1 VTADSREP
9 QHFIDF
15 VREKR
20 NALRTRPLAVV
31 SAASFCLL
39 LPKSNSLAQ
48 KRTPLQTIDFL
59 PGYETVN
66 VIAELEP
73 GSCTGRYAH
82 PGAES
87 AYVLEGAAVAKFDGK
102 SDLILK
108 AGQPLQF
115 DRVLRDIR
123 RIAATERDWFAWRL
137 FSWRAVRSVKL
148 RTVRALRLPTRGP
161 VMLRLVKV
169 AVSFAAFA
177 FLLIVEGTLDAH
189 ADSKL
194 PDPLNA
200 GVAQQ
205 LFRLDCGRSLA
216 NDESVWTPGQNVGV
230 SIEFSSTCWLIRHG
244 SECLLWD
251 TGVPEAAFSDPRGWS
266 TLPKLIVYH
275 LDKTLTDQLA
285 EIGLKRDDI
294 ARVAISHTHGDHIG
308 NVSLFPNS
316 TILMQRAEYSW
327 IHSPDGSNDNVNQ
340 LMALARKLLGTPK
353 NLQLIDG
360 DTDVFGDGSV
370 ILVSTPGHTP
380 GSQSLLV
387 HLKNSGFIILS
398 GDVVHLEGNFE
409 KSIVPSLNT
418 NRGESIA
425 SMEKIRRLIGI
436 YKATLFINHDKRQS
450 DKLKLLP
457 AFYD

>member
-1 VTADSREP
+1 
-9 QHFIDF
+9 
-15 VREKR
+15 
-20 NALRTRPLAVV
+20 
-31 SAASFCLL
+31 
-39 LPKSNSLAQ
+39 
-48 KRTPLQTIDFL
+48 
-59 PGYETVN
+59 
-66 VIAELEP
+66 
-73 GSCTGRYAH
+73 
-82 PGAES
+82 
-87 AYVLEGAAVAKFDGK
+87 
-102 SDLILK
+102 
-108 AGQPLQF
+108 
-115 DRVLRDIR
+115 
-123 RIAATERDWFAWRL
+123 
-137 FSWRAVRSVKL
+137 
-148 RTVRALRLPTRGP
+148 
-161 VMLRLVKV
+161 MLRQAKL
-169 AVSFAAFA
+169 AVSFVVVA
-177 FLLIVEGTLDAH
+177 FLLIAEGALDAR

-194 PDPLNA
+194 PDPRNA
-200 GVAQQ
+200 AVAQQ

-244 SECLLWD
+244 NEWLLWD
-251 TGVPEAAFSDPRGWS
+251 TGVPETAFSDPRGWS

-275 LDKTLTDQLA
+275 LDRTLTDQLA
-285 EIGLKRDDI
+285 EIGLKRDDV

-316 TILMQRAEYSW
+316 TILMQRAEYNW
-327 IHSPDGSNDNVNQ
+327 IHSPDGPNDNVNQ
-340 LMALARKLLGTPK
+340 LMALARRLLGTPK

-398 GDVVHLEGNFE
+398 GDVVYLEGNFE

-418 NRGESIA
+418 NKPESIA
-425 SMEKIRRLIGI
+425 SMERIRQLIGT
-436 YKATLFINHDKRQS
+436 YKATLFINHDKKQS